1 MHIKDLFSY
10 LREKERVQVEGAE
23 EEGERESQAD
33 CMPSMVLYMGID
45 LMTPKPWLWDQ
56 ESDIMTWAE
65 TESQK
70 LNLLGHPSSPDLVY
84 LYC

>member
-1 MHIKDLFSY
+1 MPKRVKSTSVYCTHIHTHMHIKDLFSY

-45 LMTPKPWLWDQ
+45 LMTPKP
-56 ESDIMTWAE
+56 
-65 TESQK
+65 
-70 LNLLGHPSSPDLVY
+70 
-84 LYC
+84 